1 MTGTKRPH
9 EDDEGGEQNVH
20 PTRKQRMG
28 IKEQSSDQ
36 KELNR
41 ILRKL
46 GEELPEARIEATK
59 ELLQHLADDENE
71 FKNRVDRAVTRLVIG
86 VCSGARASR
95 LGFSIALAEVLRFA
109 RGGKRSLLS
118 FEEILSKISALT
130 PANDRGGEE
139 RNYLLGR
146 MYALHAILLS
156 DILRSASEAEVSSV
170 FDAVSDLALQKEWIR
185 SECGLILVEFLKT
198 PGNETLV
205 LPLITAL
212 DSKGLLKSPEGVA
225 IWLTAKDNF
234 ESVKLPKKVWHHR
247 NPLSSQDRG
256 ELTRILLKNAVEV
269 KDNEPAQQNG
279 EGKKKNKASGA
290 RQSMPNLAWS
300 VILQHLYQNDD
311 GKDLSQFW
319 EDCVA
324 KPMFSPNSSA
334 ERKSLGLQIF
344 SQAIKAAP
352 AELLGDVVHQSII
365 RCVVDQRSKSDRTLF
380 AASAVPLRTMEARG
394 KTDPAAAAEMVSKLL
409 EVMPPNLDKLS
420 RQTVDSLLAAADP
433 ESLVHVVKV
442 INDICRASAEQ
453 TDVEKKRRLL
463 ADAQLSIIRSRRSQP
478 EQFFKKGDKPAQWL
492 KVALRNMTDLSFQ
505 AEHLSTPLSSATR
518 IVFQDRLISALGHMV
533 NLPLDQAVV
542 APLVVVDRLEA
553 IGTSL
558 AAELESDALKAVRE
572 AQKALAKAATKAE
585 SKKGSKAVV
594 AKASQLLLLLG
605 ILQVYKQEPD
615 GAEVLKDITSH
626 FTSAKTEDSSLLL
639 IELLLSFVAKP
650 SALFR
655 KLAEQVF
662 AAFASEVTADGLQ
675 SMISVLEP
683 KETLAG
689 KRELFK
695 EGEEDEEE
703 EDQEE
708 GDEDIDMEDVEDA
721 SDVEIVGGEV
731 SGAADEND
739 ATSDSES
746 NSSESD
752 AEGGA
757 GEDEEA
763 EFDRKLADALGT
775 AGMEDD
781 SDDDGSDMDD
791 DEMMA
796 ITPHLET
803 IFKERSKRTN
813 NKQENKDAKEDVV
826 NLKNRVLDLLAIYVK
841 SQYSNPLA
849 VDLILPLITLAR
861 TTTSQ
866 PTAQKALDVLE
877 TYFDRSKKQKALP
890 EINDTEELFKI
901 LSNVHDEMRL
911 GGSKIHASACSRG
924 SQFLAKVLV
933 GLDPDQAFEK
943 IDGMYTK
950 LRGEWRRNMKSKIH
964 GSVLNDWHSWTMQR

>member
-1 MTGTKRPH
+1 MLGTKRPH
-9 EDDEGGEQNVH
+9 DDDEEGEQNVH
-20 PTRKQRMG
+20 PTRKQRMA

-59 ELLQHLADDENE
+59 ELLKHLAEDKNE
-71 FKNRVDRAVTRLVIG
+71 CKNRVDRAVTRLVIG

-109 RGGKRSLLS
+109 RDGKRSLLS
-118 FEEILSKISALT
+118 FEEILSKIAALT

-156 DILRSASEAEVSSV
+156 DILRSASDAEISSV
-170 FDAVSDLALQKEWIR
+170 FDSVSDLALEKEWIR

-198 PGNETLV
+198 PGNGKLV
-205 LPLITAL
+205 LPLIVSL
-212 DSKGLLKSPEGVA
+212 ESKGLLKSPEGIA
-225 IWLTAKDNF
+225 IWLTANDSF
-234 ESVKLPKKVWHHR
+234 ENVKLPKKVWHHR
-247 NPLSSQDRG
+247 NPLSSQDRA

-269 KDNEPAQQNG
+269 KDTEQLQQ
-279 EGKKKNKASGA
+279 KKTKASGA
-290 RQSMPNLAWS
+290 RQSMPSFAWG
-300 VILQHLYQNDD
+300 VILQHLYQSDD
-311 GKDLSQFW
+311 GKDLAQFW

-334 ERKSLGLQIF
+334 ERKALGLQIF

-352 AELLGDVVHQSII
+352 AELLGDVVHGNIV
-365 RCVVDQRSKSDRTLF
+365 RCIVDQRSKSDRTLF
-380 AASAVPLRTMEARG
+380 AASAVPLRTMETRG
-394 KTDPAAAAEMVSKLL
+394 KSDPAAAAEMVSKLL
-409 EVMPPNLDKLS
+409 EVAPPNLDKLS
-420 RQTVDSLLAAADP
+420 RQTVDGLLAASDS

-442 INDICRASAEQ
+442 INDVCRTSSLLPPDQADA
-453 TDVEKKRRLL
+453 EKKRRLL

-478 EQFFKKGDKPAQWL
+478 EHFFKKGDKASQWL
-492 KVALRNMTDLSFQ
+492 KVALRNMADLGFR
-505 AEHLSTPLSSATR
+505 AEQLSPPLADATR
-518 IVFQDRLISALGHMV
+518 TVFQDRLISALGHMV

-542 APLVVVDRLEA
+542 APLVVVERLESSGSA
-553 IGTSL
+553 L
-558 AAELESDALKAVRE
+558 AVKLDSDAMGAIQE
-572 AQKALAKAATKAE
+572 AQKALAKATTRAE
-585 SKKGSKAVV
+585 SKGGSKAVV
-594 AKASQLLLLLG
+594 AKASQLLLSLG

-615 GAEVLKDITSH
+615 GAEVLMDITSH
-626 FTSAKTEDSSLLL
+626 FTSAKSEDSSLLL
-639 IELLLSFVAKP
+639 VELLLSFVAKP

-683 KETLAG
+683 KESLAG

-695 EGEEDEEE
+695 EGDEEE
-703 EDQEE
+703 EDGEDG
-708 GDEDIDMEDVEDA
+708 GDGEDIDMEDVEDA
-721 SDVEIVGGEV
+721 SDVELVGGEV
-731 SGAADEND
+731 SGVADDREEE
-739 ATSDSES
+739 TSDSES
-746 NSSESD
+746 SSSEDD

-791 DEMMA
+791 DDMMA
-796 ITPHLET
+796 ITPHLEN
-803 IFKERSKRTN
+803 IFKERGKRTS
-813 NKQENKDAKEDVV
+813 KQENKDAKEDVV
-826 NLKNRVLDLLAIYVK
+826 HLKNRVLDLLTVYVK
-841 SQYSNPLA
+841 TQHSNPLA
-849 VDLILPLITLAR
+849 LDLLLPLITLTR

-866 PTAQKALDVLE
+866 PTAQKALEVLE

-890 EINDTEELFKI
+890 DMDDSEQLFKV
-901 LSNVHDEMRL
+901 LSNVHEEMRV
-911 GGSKIHASACSRG
+911 GGSKIHASACSRAG
-924 SQFLAKVLV
+924 QFLAKVLV
-933 GLDPDQAFEK
+933 ALDEENAWERMN
-943 IDGMYTK
+943 GMYGK
-950 LRGEWRRNMKSKIH
+950 LQAEWRREAKSKIH
-964 GSVLNDWHSWTMQR
+964 GSVFNDWHSWSMQR